1 MKRIAIQTALTI
13 CVFFT
18 VAMIVC
24 LVMGY
29 IFAGPSYG
37 LNLTASLLIATV
49 SIGMLQAFWFT
60 EAVLKKPAYLVRMIG
75 FDACALPALAACAWI
90 GAWFPPDIP
99 LAWVEFVVIFFI
111 ISALSTI
118 GYNAY
123 FRRTAGSYEQALA
136 RYRKQQSTQ
145 ADTRTADSERK
156 R

>member
-13 CVFFT
+13 CAFFT

-24 LVMGY
+24 LAMGY

-37 LNLTASLLIATV
+37 LNLTASLLMAAA
-49 SIGMLQAFWFT
+49 SIGVLQAFWFT
-60 EAVLKKPAYLVRMIG
+60 EAVLKKPAYLARMIG

-90 GAWFPPDIP
+90 GAWFPPDVP
-99 LAWVEFVVIFFI
+99 LAWVGFVVIFFI

-136 RYRKQQSTQ
+136 RYREQQSSRTDAHA
-145 ADTRTADSERK
+145 ADPEQK

>member
-24 LVMGY
+24 LAMGY

-37 LNLTASLLIATV
+37 LNLTASLLTAAA
-49 SIGMLQAFWFT
+49 SIGVLQAFWFT
-60 EAVLKKPAYLVRMIG
+60 EAVLKKPSYLARMIG
-75 FDACALPALAACAWI
+75 FDACALPTLAACAWI

-99 LAWVEFVVIFFI
+99 FAWVEFVVIFFI

-136 RYRKQQSTQ
+136 RYREQQG
-145 ADTRTADSERK
+145 TRTDAHETGSERK